1 MTLANSNF
9 LFQLIFFYEDR
20 IYTFF
25 QKFSKIGQVAEK
37 LMITFKG
44 SEIKI
49 IFIFK
54 PFPMF

>member
-37 LMITFKG
+37 LMITFNG

-49 IFIFK
+49 IFIF
-54 PFPMF
+54 